1 MSFDDRFQPE
11 SKYNLETFP
20 VWPIP
25 YVSNIPK
32 VFRREKKNRCYAETK
47 YARRLESRFHSLFI
61 KIATIAKRFKFALR
75 YAFLFGGAK
84 AWKPFF

>member
-61 KIATIAKRFKFALR
+61 KMAIIAKRFKFALR